1 MCNTWKG
8 TEINPVI
15 VIRLEDGRKVTAT
28 SNHPFITKEGMMAA
42 NEIKKGTLVK
52 TREGGFLPVAEAYAD
67 FLGEILVYNLEVEAE
82 GIFYANGIASG
93 DMRHQNSYKGE
104 NVREKIAEEWRQDFD
119 SFMEML
125 KGDA

>member
-1 MCNTWKG
+1 
-8 TEINPVI
+8 
-15 VIRLEDGRKVTAT
+15 
-28 SNHPFITKEGMMAA
+28 MAA

-67 FLGEILVYNLEVEAE
+67 FLGEILVYNLEVEEE

-93 DMRHQNSYKGE
+93 DMRHQNAYKGE
-104 NVREKIAEEWRQDFD
+104 NVREKIAEEWRQDVD

>member
-1 MCNTWKG
+1 M
-8 TEINPVI
+8 
-15 VIRLEDGRKVTAT
+15 
-28 SNHPFITKEGMMAA
+28 
-42 NEIKKGTLVK
+42 
-52 TREGGFLPVAEAYAD
+52 
-67 FLGEILVYNLEVEAE
+67 EAE